1 MRPWKVTVEQQ
12 ESGLDSSL
20 TSRDKGWILESQVP
34 ESLGAQL
41 HQEAGEGICGRSGET

>member
-1 MRPWKVTVEQQ
+1 MEQQ
-12 ESGLDSSL
+12 ESGLDPAL

-41 HQEAGEGICGRSGET
+41 HQEAGKGMCARSVEI